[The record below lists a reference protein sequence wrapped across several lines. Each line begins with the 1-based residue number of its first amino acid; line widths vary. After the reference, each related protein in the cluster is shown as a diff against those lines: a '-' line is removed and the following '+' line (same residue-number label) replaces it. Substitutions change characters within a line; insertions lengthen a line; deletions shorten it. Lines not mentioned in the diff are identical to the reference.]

1 VSRGVLV
8 PLTPVG
14 ESTLAVAAEGSR
26 FAAERRAF
34 NLFSASSLAS
44 RSFSWAA
51 LYDSAQL
58 LLCVTKTRIVCL
70 TNIVAFSIGRM
81 ICMQIGGAIPYNSP
95 RSARLGRIRVA

>member
-1 VSRGVLV
+1 MSRGVLA

-14 ESTLAVAAEGSR
+14 ESTLGVAAEGSR

-34 NLFSASSLAS
+34 SLLSASSLAS

-51 LYDSAQL
+51 LYNITQL
-58 LLCVTKTRIVCL
+58 LRMLKVIVCL
-70 TNIVAFSIGRM
+70 TSIVAFSIGRM